1 MIFTEEE
8 LNTLKVNQSNRL
20 QSLNNRYSSNQ
31 AVIANAQAENIE
43 LVTEINKVTSLLE
56 KIDQQLLQQQG
67 V

>member
-1 MIFTEEE
+1 MFTEEE

-31 AVIANAQAENIE
+31 AVIANATNENIE

>member
-1 MIFTEEE
+1 MFTVEE

-31 AVIANAQAENIE
+31 AVIANATNENIE
-43 LVTEINKVTSLLE
+43 LVAEINKVTSLLE